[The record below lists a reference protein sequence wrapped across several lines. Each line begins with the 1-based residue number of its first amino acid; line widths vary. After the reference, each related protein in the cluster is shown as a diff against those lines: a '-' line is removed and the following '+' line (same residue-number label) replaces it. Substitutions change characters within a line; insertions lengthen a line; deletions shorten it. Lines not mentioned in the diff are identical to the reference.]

1 MMGVGREKTG
11 SPEASMKK
19 ILVVDDNTTIIM
31 LIKTKLAA
39 NGFDVISAY
48 NGESGWQAISRE
60 KPDLVLLD
68 IMMPRMDGFQ
78 VFEKL
83 LSEPSTNGIPVIF
96 LTASGQREDEKR
108 AMEMGAKHFLTKP
121 FSPNNLLE
129 IVNGILGTGE
139 AA

>member
-1 MMGVGREKTG
+1 
-11 SPEASMKK
+11 MKK

-39 NGFDVISAY
+39 NGYEVLSAY
-48 NGESGWQAISRE
+48 NGETGWLAIARD

-78 VFEKL
+78 VFEKM
-83 LSEPSTNGIPVIF
+83 LSDPSINGIPVIF

-108 AMEMGAKHFLTKP
+108 AMEMGARHFLTKP
-121 FSPNNLLE
+121 FSPNHLLE
-129 IVNGILGTGE
+129 IVNKLLGAGE

>member
-1 MMGVGREKTG
+1 
-11 SPEASMKK
+11 MKK

-31 LIKTKLAA
+31 LIKTKLVA
-39 NGFDVISAY
+39 NGYDVISAY
-48 NGESGWQAISRE
+48 NGESGWQAISHE

-139 AA
+139 SV